1 MNVEFRKSFERD
13 LLEINQK
20 SLLEKIQATIELIET
35 IAIPSDI
42 PNLKKLKTKGNYY
55 RIRIGNYRIGL
66 TLEDDTFTFVRVLPR
81 KEIYRY
87 FP

>member
-20 SLLEKIQATIELIET
+20 SLLEKIQATIELVET

-42 PNLKKLKTKGNYY
+42 LKIKTKGNYY
-55 RIRIGNYRIGL
+55 RIRIGNYS
-66 TLEDDTFTFVRVLPR
+66 E
-81 KEIYRY
+81 EE
-87 FP
+87 

>member
-20 SLLEKIQATIELIET
+20 SLLEKIQATIELVET

-42 PNLKKLKTKGNYY
+42 PKLKTKGNYY
-55 RIRIGNYRIGL
+55 RIRIGNYS
-66 TLEDDTFTFVRVLPR
+66 E
-81 KEIYRY
+81 EE
-87 FP
+87 